1 LDRCYTV
8 HMPTTKPRYTVT
20 DTGEVA
26 EMLDVAQRR
35 WPQERDRRRLL
46 LALAA
51 AGRDAI
57 APETEI
63 AERVARRERQRQ
75 ALARAHH
82 LVDGERLLSDVAWR

>member
-1 LDRCYTV
+1 
-8 HMPTTKPRYTVT
+8 MPTTKPRYTVT
-20 DTGEVA
+20 DTGDLA

-35 WPQERDRRRLL
+35 WPQEQDRRRLL

-57 APETEI
+57 APKTEI
-63 AERVARRERQRQ
+63 AERSVRREPQRE

-82 LVDGERLLSDVAWR
+82 LVDRDGLLSDAAWR